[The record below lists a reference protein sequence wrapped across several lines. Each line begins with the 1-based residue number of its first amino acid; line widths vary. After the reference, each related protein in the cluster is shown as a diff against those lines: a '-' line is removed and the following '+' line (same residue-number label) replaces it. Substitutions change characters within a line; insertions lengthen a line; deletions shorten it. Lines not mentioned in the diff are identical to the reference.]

1 MHNSMFVSRS
11 IGFRGF
17 FLVDLTP
24 LVCTRYKV
32 KYFFRFLFSIL
43 TPRSF
48 SCCRV
53 KQTFSLEK
61 SFLT

>member
-1 MHNSMFVSRS
+1 MHNSMFVPGG

-32 KYFFRFLFSIL
+32 K
-43 TPRSF
+43 
-48 SCCRV
+48 
-53 KQTFSLEK
+53 
-61 SFLT
+61 